1 MTNIKKYGTL
11 LSLYLAQSIPMSFFS
26 TVVPVIMR
34 QENYSLESIGYWQL
48 IKLPWIIKF
57 LWAPLLDRRGKN
69 RGDYRKMILVS
80 EIFYAVVIL
89 SIGFFEISTDFK
101 LIVILMVIAFIASAT
116 QDIATDAF
124 AILTLKKKER
134 GLGNSMQSAGSFM
147 GTLVGSGV
155 LLIIYHHYGWQG
167 LLAGL
172 AGFVLLALI
181 PLYSTKKFEPNE
193 EIEEKER
200 PVAGLKDIGSFF
212 GQKKTLRQVLTLFL
226 FYSGLIGI
234 LAMLKPYFVDLGFAA
249 DKIGFIS
256 GIFGTSFGAVAALG
270 AGFIVKRI
278 TARKALI
285 LFSFVNMLAASLFL
299 FFEITGNV
307 LRFIYPL
314 TALIWTAYGMSTVAI
329 YTMAMNWVRPGRE
342 GTDFTIQIVLTHLS
356 SLFMAV
362 FSGKIADMLGYAG
375 LFQIEAIIGLSVFV
389 MIVFLY
395 QNPKENANTR

>member
-1 MTNIKKYGTL
+1 MTNLKKYGTL

-57 LWAPLLDRRGKN
+57 LWAPLLDRKGRN

-101 LIVILMVIAFIASAT
+101 LIVILMVIAFVASAT

-134 GLGNSMQSAGSFM
+134 GLGNSMQSAGSFL

-181 PLYSTKKFEPNE
+181 PLYGTKKFEPNE

-212 GQKKTLRQVLTLFL
+212 GQKKTIRQVLTLFL

-234 LAMLKPYFVDLGFAA
+234 LAMLKPYFVDLGFEA

-256 GIFGTSFGAVAALG
+256 GIFGTSCGAVAALG

-299 FFEITGNV
+299 LFEITGNV

-362 FSGKIADMLGYAG
+362 FSGRIADMLGYVG
-375 LFQIEAIIGLSVFV
+375 LFQIEAIIGLSVFIL
-389 MIVFLY
+389 IVFLN